1 MSDWDTTPVPIN
13 NSSPALIAAVDEYQ
27 RVTETLESLKETHEG
42 LLETIAAE
50 FPIMSGEQAIDVAG
64 MTVTCTR
71 LERWTWDNDLLEDLF
86 MSQDDLPDHIKKRL
100 TVNKKL
106 FTFLDDEQ
114 KKALMPAL
122 TRTPGP
128 ARVKVI
134 KVSADV

>member
-1 MSDWDTTPVPIN
+1 MSDWDTTPVPLN